1 MTSVFIVELL
11 SGNKVNVAYL
21 TDWSHF
27 SHKVNTN
34 TSYTSNHKR
43 KEVNRDSKEGILM
56 TDMNNRSMNDNNENR
71 NNDPKERMRK
81 KVKKAAGIAF
91 F

>member
-34 TSYTSNHKR
+34 IPYTSNHKKKR
-43 KEVNRDSKEGILM
+43 KQEFQGGDFDDRYE
-56 TDMNNRSMNDNNENR
+56 
-71 NNDPKERMRK
+71 
-81 KVKKAAGIAF
+81 
-91 F
+91 

>member
-34 TSYTSNHKR
+34 TPYTSNHKR

-56 TDMNNRSMNDNNENR
+56 TVFHICHPDDLRRTETLFQ
-71 NNDPKERMRK
+71 
-81 KVKKAAGIAF
+81 G
-91 F
+91 